1 LLPHDTRSSQ
11 EGQVRLS
18 WRRCADRQRS
28 KETDMAAAYSHDYLL
43 QEWRAKFDGLDIHA
57 RRCADPA
64 DWRASHRK

>member
-1 LLPHDTRSSQ
+1 
-11 EGQVRLS
+11 
-18 WRRCADRQRS
+18 
-28 KETDMAAAYSHDYLL
+28 MAAAYSHDYLL